1 MKARRKYSRGFTL
14 IEVMFAMAILGVSLM
29 GLLSLTHQGLQS
41 VIRTQDMSQAAML
54 AQTVITQAEFDRFPI
69 IGRSSGNFE
78 SLFPGQFRNFRWQRV
93 VSASGMFPDVRK
105 VTVIVYYGPKLGRS
119 FSLTEFL
126 HSPMPQEQPENTQ

>member
-1 MKARRKYSRGFTL
+1 
-14 IEVMFAMAILGVSLM
+14 
-29 GLLSLTHQGLQS
+29 
-41 VIRTQDMSQAAML
+41 ML

-69 IGRSSGNFE
+69 IGRTSGNFE
-78 SLFPGQFRNFRWQRV
+78 SLFPGQFKNFRWQRV

-105 VTVIVYYGPKLGRS
+105 VTVVVYYGPKLGRS